1 MMSFPNDDKTWADTA
16 SFLRDRMA
24 PEARLVAPDPFRFIF
39 HRALR
44 FGQIRQHGPEGFDW
58 VVVHKG
64 ELGRIPRAFLLALP
78 GAAAPVFA
86 NEVFV
91 VYATAPAADLSDLAE
106 TDHVRAL
113 VLALQNLP
121 AEPPPVL
128 GAVMALR
135 VPDEP
140 ARAASIRGTR
150 AERPRREPAALP
162 PRPWLGGAAGFGAV
176 PGTAREAAFQAEI
189 DRLVVDALG
198 TAAGLAVLDIGCGG
212 GRLAPILTD
221 AREVVGVDTDPDA
234 LARAALRHAALP
246 RFTFARMDATRLGLP
261 DGGFDVAV
269 MLDLLDLLADPAAAL
284 AEAARVLAPG
294 GRLLVSATNKDALPL
309 RALGRL
315 ALPVTPG
322 GVSVQ
327 ELAGMLRA
335 AGLRTMRMDGIML
348 ALGWALPG
356 ANSSLA
362 PLEEDAEFVAAM
374 RMLGRA
380 CGPEHALGIAMLAVK
395 D

>member
-1 MMSFPNDDKTWADTA
+1 MYFPADDIAWAEVA
-16 SFLRDRMA
+16 AFLRERMA
-24 PEARLVAPDPFRFIF
+24 PDARLVAPDPFRFAF
-39 HRALR
+39 PRALR
-44 FGQIRQHGPEGFDW
+44 FGQLRQDGPQDLDW

-64 ELGRIPRAFLLALP
+64 ELGRIPRAFLLGLP
-78 GAAAPVFA
+78 DAAVPVFA
-86 NEVFV
+86 NTVFV
-91 VYATAPAADLSDLAE
+91 VYATAPAAGLSDLTQSE
-106 TDHVRAL
+106 HVR
-113 VLALQNLP
+113 VLLRALQSLP
-121 AEPPPVL
+121 AEPPPAL

-135 VPDEP
+135 LPDQLGST
-140 ARAASIRGTR
+140 ASIRGTR
-150 AERPRREPAALP
+150 PARPRREPAARP
-162 PRPWLGGAAGFGAV
+162 ARPWLDGPAGLGTV

-189 DRLVVDALG
+189 DWLIADALG
-198 TAAGLAVLDIGCGG
+198 TGAGLAVLDIGCGG

-246 RFTFARMDATRLGLP
+246 GFAFARMDAARLGFP
-261 DGGFDVAV
+261 DGVFDAAV
-269 MLDLLDLLADPAAAL
+269 MLDLLDLLPDPAAAL

-294 GRLLVSATNKDALPL
+294 GRLLVNATNKDALPL
-309 RALGRL
+309 LALRRL
-315 ALPVTPG
+315 ALPVPRG

-327 ELAGMLRA
+327 ELTGMLRA
-335 AGLRTMRMDGIML
+335 AGLRPMRIDGIML
-348 ALGWALPG
+348 AFGWALPG

-374 RMLGRA
+374 RSLGRA

>member
-1 MMSFPNDDKTWADTA
+1 MPFPANDTTWADTA
-16 SFLRDRMA
+16 AFLRDRMA
-24 PEARLVAPDPFRFIF
+24 PEARLVAPDPFRFVF
-39 HRALR
+39 PRALR
-44 FGQIRQHGPEGFDW
+44 FGQLRQQGPQDFDW

-64 ELGRIPRAFLLALP
+64 ELGRIPRAFLLGLP
-78 GAAAPVFA
+78 DAAVPVFA
-86 NEVFV
+86 NPVFV
-91 VYATAPAADLSDLAE
+91 VYATAPAADLSDLAG

-113 VLALQNLP
+113 VLMLENLA

-128 GAVMALR
+128 GTVTALR
-135 VPDEP
+135 LPEQP
-140 ARAASIRGTR
+140 GRTASIRGTR

-162 PRPWLGGAAGFGAV
+162 ARPWLGGAAGFGAV

-189 DRLVVDALG
+189 DRLVADALG
-198 TAAGLAVLDIGCGG
+198 TAAGLAVVDIGCGG
-212 GRLAPILTD
+212 GRLAPILTE

-234 LARAALRHAALP
+234 LARAGLRHAALP
-246 RFTFARMDATRLGLP
+246 GFTFARMDAAQLDFP
-261 DGGFDVAV
+261 DGSFDAAL
-269 MLDLLDLLADPAAAL
+269 MLDLLDLLPDPAAAL

-294 GRLLVSATNKDALPL
+294 GRLLVTATNKEALPL

-315 ALPVTPG
+315 ALPVPAG

-335 AGLRTMRMDGIML
+335 AGLRPTRMDGIML
-348 ALGWALPG
+348 AFGWALPG

-362 PLEEDAEFVAAM
+362 PLEEDAAFVAAM
-374 RMLGRA
+374 RTLGRA
-380 CGPEHALGIAMLAVK
+380 CGPEHALGIATLAVK